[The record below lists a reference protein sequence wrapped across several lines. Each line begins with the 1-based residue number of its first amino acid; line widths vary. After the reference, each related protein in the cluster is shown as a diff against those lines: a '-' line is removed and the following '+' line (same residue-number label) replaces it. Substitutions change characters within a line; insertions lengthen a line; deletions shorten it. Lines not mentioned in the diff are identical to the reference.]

1 MVQGQ
6 VLADIGCFIGHDLRH
21 LVNDGA
27 PANNLYGFD
36 IIDFWDLGFE
46 MFQDRDRFEAHF
58 VQADI
63 MAADSN
69 LAGFKG
75 KLGII
80 YIAQVRPP
88 TSCDAS
94 RAHPQL
100 SSSNK
105 YGLRIGP
112 PPMELGWPNRSM
124 QETHQPL
131 QARLS
136 DRRQPDWQFYRSI
149 NSVGFYTTATVAP
162 Q

>member
-27 PANNLYGFD
+27 PAQNLYGFD

-46 MFQDRDRFEAHF
+46 MFQDRDRFKAHF

-63 MAADSN
+63 MAADSK
-69 LAGFKG
+69 LAEFKG
-75 KLGII
+75 KLDII
-80 YIAQVRPP
+80 YIAQVRPL
-88 TSCDAS
+88 TSCEAS
-94 RAHPQL
+94 RAHLQF
-100 SSSNK
+100 SGFNK
-105 YGLRIGP
+105 YCSTIGP
-112 PPMELGWPNRSM
+112 PPMELGRPNRSL
-124 QETHQPL
+124 QKTHQPL

-136 DRRQPDWQFYRSI
+136 DRRQSNWQFNVSGD
-149 NSVGFYTTATVAP
+149 SAGFHTTSTVAT